1 MKALIAA
8 ILLVASSIAVAAPG
22 GNNKGGGNSGN
33 SGGSGGSSSPGLG
46 TASVNDVILAGKKAN
61 NFVLA
66 TGNAQSGQ
74 YGDSSLFS
82 SSFGGG
88 TWNLLG
94 KIDSNGALSGSAS
107 QVLGSNL
114 TLTFSV
120 ANGSKSGTWSITS
133 SKSLQMD
140 LVLGIHAGNATGSFF
155 FDNLVLNA
163 GQTRSGTFAINWN
176 NNGGQVPAFS
186 NATLFTSNA
195 SLRSVA
201 PVPEPSTYAMLL
213 AGLAMVGWLAWRR
226 RSQFAASVPEAAA

>member
-22 GNNKGGGNSGN
+22 G
-33 SGGSGGSSSPGLG
+33 GSAG
-46 TASVNDVILAGKKAN
+46 TASINDVTLAGQKAN
-61 NFVLA
+61 NFVWS
-66 TGNAQSGQ
+66 TGNAQSGPN
-74 YGDSSLFS
+74 GDSSLFS

-94 KIDSNGALSGSAS
+94 KVGSTGALSGSTNS
-107 QVLGSNL
+107 VLGSNF
-114 TLTFSV
+114 TLSFSL
-120 ANGSKSGTWSITS
+120 ANGSKSGTWTITS
-133 SKSLQMD
+133 SKSLQLD
-140 LVLGIHAGNATGSFF
+140 LVLGIHAGNATGSFL

-163 GQTRSGTFAINWN
+163 GQTKSGTFAINWK

-186 NATLFTSNA
+186 NVTLFTSNA
-195 SLRSVA
+195 ALRTVA